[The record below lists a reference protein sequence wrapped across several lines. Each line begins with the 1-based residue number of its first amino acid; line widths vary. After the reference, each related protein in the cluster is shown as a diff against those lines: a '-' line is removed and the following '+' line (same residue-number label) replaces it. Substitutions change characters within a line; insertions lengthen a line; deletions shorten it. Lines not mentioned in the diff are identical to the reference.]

1 MKILT
6 LIMGI
11 FLYTTLSIAGT
22 IDPNTPDSKYI
33 EYGEKFNHVVKLC
46 CLDGKGMS
54 CGSAVIIDPHWIIT
68 AAHVVENCH
77 SWTVN
82 IKDKKYKISKMFI
95 NPKYDTNVFG
105 ESDIAIGY
113 AEDAIETEFYPA
125 LYEKQDEVG
134 KICSIAGWGLT
145 GNFKTGVK
153 VSDGKIRGGSNFIDR
168 TDKKV
173 LICSPSKRNEKFTEL
188 EYLICSGDSGGGLFI
203 DGKLAG
209 INSSV
214 LGYDGKPDST
224 YTDESCHTRI
234 SLYIDWINNTMGE
247 YNVQKKEK

>member
-1 MKILT
+1 MRILT

-11 FLYTTLSIAGT
+11 VLYTTLSFAGT
-22 IDPNTPDSKYI
+22 IDPETPDSKYV
-33 EYGEKFNHVVKLC
+33 EYGGKFSHVVKLC
-46 CLDGKGMS
+46 CLDDKGMS
-54 CGSAVIIDPHWIIT
+54 CGSAVIIDPNWIIT

-95 NPKYDTNVFG
+95 NPKYNTNVFG
-105 ESDIAIGY
+105 EYDIALGY
-113 AEDAIETEFYPA
+113 ASDPIDIDHYPS

-134 KICSIAGWGLT
+134 KLCSIAGWGLT
-145 GNFKTGVK
+145 GNFNTGTK
-153 VSDGKIRGGSNFIDR
+153 LSDNKIRGGSNFVDR
-168 TDKKV
+168 IEKKV
-173 LICSPSKRNEKFTEL
+173 LICSASKRNEKFTEL

-203 DGKLAG
+203 DNKLAG

-224 YTDESCHTRI
+224 YGDESCHTRI
-234 SLYIDWINNTMGE
+234 SVHIDWINNTME
-247 YNVQKKEK
+247 THNVQKKEK